1 MTLTHHMAVDR
12 PTAAAKNSPEAR
24 VTRGGHLLAAS
35 CTPQQVR
42 QQKRGWD
49 MEQSMRMR
57 TLLMVGMNVVDNPPP
72 PKKTSVKSLAW
83 PTPNFRH
90 DGQQQ
95 VPPPPSSTHSY
106 ILILSHPCVITP
118 RNIMSPLKVT

>member
-72 PKKTSVKSLAW
+72 QKNFRQEPSLA
-83 PTPNFRH
+83 
-90 DGQQQ
+90 DAKL
-95 VPPPPSSTHSY
+95 ST
-106 ILILSHPCVITP
+106 
-118 RNIMSPLKVT
+118 